1 MNIILVSKDLG
12 KARTLTLSGAQLSL
26 IVGLLL
32 LLAGGVAAGL
42 QHLIFG
48 ASGHRED
55 VSLFA
60 AQHATDADQDQKL
73 REAYVRENLNAMA
86 IKLGQMQAQLLR
98 LDSLGERLAKLSGIK
113 PQEFSFDQA
122 PGRGG
127 AVSVLPNQ
135 DLSLPEMG
143 RQVEELARR
152 VDDRFDKLGVL
163 ESMLVQDRISK
174 KMLPSVSPVESGWY
188 SSRFGWRIDPFT
200 GKKAFHE
207 GLDFNAEV
215 GTPILAAAGGI
226 VVYSGSHPEYG
237 NMIEVDHGNDLVTRY
252 AHASKRGVNVGDVV
266 LRGQK
271 IGEVGNTGR
280 STGAH
285 LHFEIRHRGVPQ
297 NPARFLQAKS

>member
-42 QHLIFG
+42 QLLIFG

-60 AQHATDADQDQKL
+60 AQHASDADQDQKL

-237 NMIEVDHGNDLVTRY
+237 NMIEIDHGNDLVTRY

>member
-12 KARTLTLSGAQLSL
+12 KARTLTLSGVQLSL
-26 IVGLLL
+26 IVCLLII
-32 LLAGGVAAGL
+32 LAGGVAAGL
-42 QHLIFG
+42 QHLFFG
-48 ASGHRED
+48 TSGHRDD
-55 VSLFA
+55 VSLLA
-60 AQHATDADQDQKL
+60 AHTAAGTDEDQSL
-73 REAYVRENLNAMA
+73 REVYVRENLNAMA

-174 KMLPSVSPVESGWY
+174 KMLPSVAPVENGWY
-188 SSRFGWRIDPFT
+188 SSKFGWRIDPFT
-200 GKKAFHE
+200 GRKAFHE

-226 VVYSGSHPEYG
+226 VAYSGTHPEYG
-237 NMIEVDHGNDLVTRY
+237 NMIEIDHGNDLVTRY
-252 AHASKRGVNVGDVV
+252 AHASKRGVSVGDVV